1 MFRNS
6 IRALAAPVFS
16 GFLVLVPGLS
26 SAEAG
31 TRVQVLETDPAGET
45 VTLGRNETLWV
56 RMAYVAEEPVS
67 IWARPFFRGKE
78 VPMMSNASVSHSG
91 SGYALGWFASD
102 KPYEVDEIR
111 IRIGGGKPYKEAEV
125 GRYSV
130 HVVGTGA
137 PAGARAKPSWAE
149 ELGREEEAVR
159 RAEYDQRM
167 REPPGAGDTAL
178 LTGFMAAVAA
188 LFLASFGWP
197 AWALWK
203 WRGRWRIAAA
213 APAALM
219 AFVVLRIALGVAS
232 DPTSHNLWPFE
243 ILQFGALS
251 VLAMGGLAL
260 ARRFSRREKAA

>member
-6 IRALAAPVFS
+6 IGALAA
-16 GFLVLVPGLS
+16 LVLVLGLS
-26 SAEAG
+26 SAKAG

-45 VTLGRNETLWV
+45 ITLGRNETLWV
-56 RMAYVAEEPVS
+56 RMAFVADQPAS
-67 IWARPFFRGKE
+67 IWVRPFFRGKE
-78 VPMMSNASVSHSG
+78 VPMMTNASIPHSG

-111 IRIGGGKPYKEAEV
+111 IRTGGGKPYQEAEAGSYRV
-125 GRYSV
+125 RI
-130 HVVGTGA
+130 VGTGA
-137 PAGARAKPSWAE
+137 PAAARPKPSWAE

-159 RAEYDQRM
+159 RAEYERRM
-167 REPPGAGDTAL
+167 SEPASAGDTAL
-178 LTGFMAAVAA
+178 FAGFMAAVVA
-188 LFLASFGWP
+188 LFLASLGWP

-219 AFVVLRIALGVAS
+219 AFVVLRIVFGVAA

-243 ILQFGALS
+243 ILQVGVLS
-251 VLAMGGLAL
+251 VLTMGLLAL
-260 ARRFSRREKAA
+260 ARRLTRRQEAA